1 MKKIQSKLF
10 SNLEIPENED
20 FGLYGT
26 VPDGFDNEV
35 SLFISEDTIA
45 RDTALNKAIEFFDKA
60 NYWNIHCRNILIENS
75 GDSDVKDYF
84 DFYKEEVPEVFEI
97 DNVEMLTISDM
108 VNLLKL
114 TGMSSHNSAS
124 DQILAVDFTLGY
136 DQLLSVS
143 FNADIE
149 FRNIAWES

>member
-10 SNLEIPENED
+10 SNLEILENED

-26 VPDGFDNEV
+26 VPSGFDNEV
-35 SLFISEDTIA
+35 SLFISEDTVTNDI
-45 RDTALNKAIEFFDKA
+45 ALNKAIEFFDKA
-60 NYWNIHCRNILIENS
+60 NHWNTYCRNLFIENS
-75 GDSDVKDYF
+75 EDSVVKDYF
-84 DFYKEEVPEVFEI
+84 DFYKEEIPEVFEA
-97 DNVEMLTISDM
+97 DNLKMLSLSDM

-114 TGMSSHNSAS
+114 TGMSSHNSES
-124 DQILAVDFTLGY
+124 EQIFIVDFTLGY
-136 DQLLSVS
+136 DQLLSLS